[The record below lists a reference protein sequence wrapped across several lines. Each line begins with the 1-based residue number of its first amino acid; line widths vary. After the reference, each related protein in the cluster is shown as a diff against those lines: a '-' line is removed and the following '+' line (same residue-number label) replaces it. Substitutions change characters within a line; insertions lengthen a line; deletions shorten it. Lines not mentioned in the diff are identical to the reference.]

1 MIIKVQAQ
9 DGPQYDPV
17 NGNAAIHVIIP
28 NVDPVFFEDVTEH
41 GGDPSILIRYTTLIV
56 NSWFDAAAPYHPTAV
71 GVFSDQPK
79 VAPYNSTDNTV
90 LNVAITAASKVI
102 LDQCFPTHSE
112 TWSAM
117 LDLVVGEQA
126 GDAAVQEA
134 IAIGT
139 EAGEGVW
146 YGRLNDGMNHDGTK
160 GNRESMPLPFAD
172 YTGYEPVNTPYEV
185 NDPSRWQPAIER
197 MGTGKYRSQV
207 FVTPQYGQVFPYT
220 DLWSLD
226 LPLPAPEKSNFE
238 NRADYEAQAKAVL
251 EKSADLTEMQKVLS
265 EFYENKLF
273 SLPVSTVVTSLKQG
287 NTLMEFIHMFFAQE
301 VAIFDAGIWVWA
313 KKKEFDAV
321 RPFTAISTSTASGRS
336 RRGAVPEKA
345 PCACRPPTGP
355 ATCPLRTTRN
365 TPRLQ
370 HAYAGRILR

>member
-1 MIIKVQAQ
+1 
-9 DGPQYDPV
+9 
-17 NGNAAIHVIIP
+17 
-28 NVDPVFFEDVTEH
+28 
-41 GGDPSILIRYTTLIV
+41 
-56 NSWFDAAAPYHPTAV
+56 
-71 GVFSDQPK
+71 
-79 VAPYNSTDNTV
+79 
-90 LNVAITAASKVI
+90 
-102 LDQCFPTHSE
+102 
-112 TWSAM
+112 
-117 LDLVVGEQA
+117 
-126 GDAAVQEA
+126 
-134 IAIGT
+134 
-139 EAGEGVW
+139 
-146 YGRLNDGMNHDGTK
+146 
-160 GNRESMPLPFAD
+160 MPLPFAD

-287 NTLMEFIHMFFAQE
+287 NTLMEFIHVFFAQE

-313 KKKEFDAV
+313 KKKNSMPCAL
-321 RPFTAISTSTASGRS
+321 RPSPTSTASGRS
-336 RRGAVPEKA
+336 KRGAVGKGTVHPV
-345 PCACRPPTGP
+345 PPLDVLP
-355 ATCPLRTTRN
+355 VADHRN

-370 HAYAGRILR
+370 HACAGRILR

>member
-1 MIIKVQAQ
+1 MYLLGPLWVVMLLMVGARAEAQ

-28 NVDPVFFEDVTEH
+28 NVDPVFFEEVTEH

-102 LDQCFPTHSE
+102 LDQCFPTHAE

-139 EAGEGVW
+139 EAGEGV
-146 YGRLNDGMNHDGTK
+146 
-160 GNRESMPLPFAD
+160 
-172 YTGYEPVNTPYEV
+172 
-185 NDPSRWQPAIER
+185 
-197 MGTGKYRSQV
+197 
-207 FVTPQYGQVFPYT
+207 
-220 DLWSLD
+220 
-226 LPLPAPEKSNFE
+226 
-238 NRADYEAQAKAVL
+238 
-251 EKSADLTEMQKVLS
+251 
-265 EFYENKLF
+265 
-273 SLPVSTVVTSLKQG
+273 
-287 NTLMEFIHMFFAQE
+287 
-301 VAIFDAGIWVWA
+301 
-313 KKKEFDAV
+313 
-321 RPFTAISTSTASGRS
+321 
-336 RRGAVPEKA
+336 
-345 PCACRPPTGP
+345 
-355 ATCPLRTTRN
+355 
-365 TPRLQ
+365 
-370 HAYAGRILR
+370 